1 MIVNAFNSSTRE
13 AEVNRFYSSRPALYI
28 YKFQD
33 RQGNPEKLSKKQTN
47 KSYIYFFFI
56 LSKVKISVEK

>member
-47 KSYIYFFFI
+47 K
-56 LSKVKISVEK
+56 